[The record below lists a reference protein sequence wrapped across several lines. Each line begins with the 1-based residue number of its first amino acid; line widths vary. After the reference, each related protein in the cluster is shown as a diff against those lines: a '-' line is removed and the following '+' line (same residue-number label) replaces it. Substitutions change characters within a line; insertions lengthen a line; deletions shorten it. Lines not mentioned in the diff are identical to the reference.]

1 MSAIGLTA
9 PLLSCSFTHTHTHH
23 RKPLFDPA
31 KATVDVVRG
40 SPVASSDTVS
50 FQVVDG
56 AGNAVSMVN
65 SNYMGF
71 GSGIIP
77 QKCGFTLQNRGKKE
91 DTVDRN
97 DGSERR
103 RSLFLIGFL
112 LVVTPGYYHRQP
124 LSLMF

>member
-1 MSAIGLTA
+1 MASISLRPDVGHRSHR
-9 PLLSCSFTHTHTHH
+9 PSSLLLFHTHTHTHH

-91 DTVDRN
+91 DTVDRI

-103 RSLFLIGFL
+103 RNIFLIGFFI
-112 LVVTPGYYHRQP
+112 GY
-124 LSLMF
+124 

>member
-1 MSAIGLTA
+1 MLFLTRT
-9 PLLSCSFTHTHTHH
+9 LTHTHTRTHTHH
-23 RKPLFDPA
+23 RKPLFNPA

-91 DTVDRN
+91 DTVDRK
-97 DGSERR
+97 DGSER
-103 RSLFLIGFL
+103 
-112 LVVTPGYYHRQP
+112 
-124 LSLMF
+124 